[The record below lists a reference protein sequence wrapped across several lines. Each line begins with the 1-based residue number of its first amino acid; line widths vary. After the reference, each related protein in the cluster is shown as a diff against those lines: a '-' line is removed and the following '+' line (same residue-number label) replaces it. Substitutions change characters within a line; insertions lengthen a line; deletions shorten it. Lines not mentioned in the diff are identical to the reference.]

1 MRLGRKETL
10 NEFTERAINATFK
23 GQLIPPLVYVPHML
37 RKRSARV
44 AIDGTVTINPA
55 TAAEN
60 DLRIGN
66 ADPVGFLI
74 AIMQGQPIPRV
85 IVEAKDKGYV
95 CSVAFEEPPLDC
107 RMRAAETLARV
118 KGKPKAGDAG
128 YEAMIAAAAAA
139 GEE

>member
-10 NEFTERAINATFK
+10 KEFTERAIDATFK
-23 GQLIPPLVYVPHML
+23 GALIPPLVYVPQRI
-37 RKRSARV
+37 RKGQAR
-44 AIDGTVTINPA
+44 ISFDGTVTLNA
-55 TAAEN
+55 ASAAEN
-60 DLRIGN
+60 DKRIAE
-66 ADPVGFLI
+66 ADPTGFLI

-85 IVEAKDKGYV
+85 VVKREGQGHV
-95 CSVAFEEPPLDC
+95 CSVEFEEPPLEC

-118 KGKPKAGDAG
+118 RVKMKPGDAG